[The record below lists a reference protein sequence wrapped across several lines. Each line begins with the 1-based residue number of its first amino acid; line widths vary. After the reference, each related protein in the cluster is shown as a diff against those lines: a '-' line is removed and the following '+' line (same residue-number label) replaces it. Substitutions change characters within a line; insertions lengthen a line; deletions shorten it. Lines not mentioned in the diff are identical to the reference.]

1 MYPIA
6 LPNCDLK
13 LKEENQQTYIFDII
27 RKKYLVLTPEEW
39 VRQHVIHLLI
49 NQYGYPKGLFKIEK
63 GHNYN
68 ELQKRTDIMVYD
80 KTGKVQLL
88 VECKAHSEPI
98 SQKTLTQAMQY
109 NLHYKAPIILITNG
123 IKSFCFEI
131 NGSSNK
137 QLNDIPKYK

>member
-1 MYPIA
+1 MYPIS
-6 LPNCDLK
+6 LPSFNVK
-13 LKEENQQTYIFDII
+13 LKEENQQTYIFDAI

-63 GHNYN
+63 GHKYN

-80 KTGKVQLL
+80 KEGNVLLL

-98 SQKTLTQAMQY
+98 NQTTLIQVMNY
-109 NLHYKAPIILITNG
+109 NMHYKASIVLITNG
-123 IKSFCFEI
+123 IKSFCFDVKDGAT
-131 NGSSNK
+131 N
-137 QLNDIPKYK
+137 QLKDIPKYN